1 MDFKAV
7 LGVMR
12 QAGFAGPLC
21 LEKVPG
27 TSVSACKAAKPPPR
41 LTNRSHQQTDR
52 CSRERGSER
61 QLSFAS
67 TALSGL
73 KQKCVSQVSEVNANF
88 VRARQYLQRLV
99 EDTRPA
105 ASSSSL

>member
-21 LEKVPG
+21 LEKVILVNPTGPG
-27 TSVSACKAAKPPPR
+27 SWVTITRTGDGSPWAALQSDP
-41 LTNRSHQQTDR
+41 
-52 CSRERGSER
+52 
-61 QLSFAS
+61 
-67 TALSGL
+67 TAWKLL
-73 KQKCVSQVSEVNANF
+73 WPEVNANF